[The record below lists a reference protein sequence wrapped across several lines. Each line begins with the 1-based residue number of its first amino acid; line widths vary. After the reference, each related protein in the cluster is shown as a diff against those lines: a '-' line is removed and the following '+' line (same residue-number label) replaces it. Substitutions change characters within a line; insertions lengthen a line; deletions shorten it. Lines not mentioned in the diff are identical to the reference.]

1 MPVAIAVWRKTRFSQ
16 TMGEAEPLPGIL
28 TFHFTLFVSLQVS
41 GGFPC
46 GATPLANGPR
56 HCGQFWS
63 VEVEAARATQAPSD
77 IIASAARYARIRK
90 RQGWVFTV
98 QGYADK
104 AMAIR
109 GRTFSARQRMYRMYQ
124 LVSFLCYLYLIRR
137 SGRSRLESNVQNST
151 HLELCAGFLINRCE
165 TRSYRCRLTGT
176 RYSFVWP
183 GLETRC
189 LC

>member
-1 MPVAIAVWRKTRFSQ
+1 
-16 TMGEAEPLPGIL
+16 MGEAEPLPGIL
-28 TFHFTLFVSLQVS
+28 TFHFTLFVSLQMS

-63 VEVEAARATQAPSD
+63 VEVEAERATKGPSD
-77 IIASAARYARIRK
+77 RIVSAARYARIRSG
-90 RQGWVFTV
+90 QGWVFTV

-104 AMAIR
+104 AMAMKGSHVLRKTAHVPIGIISMLSLSYPR
-109 GRTFSARQRMYRMYQ
+109 VWTFTVGVERPKLSPFGTQRWLPHY
-124 LVSFLCYLYLIRR
+124 
-137 SGRSRLESNVQNST
+137 
-151 HLELCAGFLINRCE
+151 HCE
-165 TRSYRCRLTGT
+165 TRSRCRLTGT

-183 GLETRC
+183 GLETER